1 MSAHDL
7 PILKALGAK
16 MDYLAQRQALI
27 AQNIANA
34 DTPGYRPRDL
44 APADFGAMVRGA
56 DTVRVTRTHAGH
68 MAPGM
73 PGATG
78 GEVVDAPPW
87 EVAPAGNAVVME
99 QQLVAAS
106 ETMMDYT
113 LATSLYQKQ
122 VGLLKAAVRSQ

>member
-44 APADFGAMVRGA
+44 APADFGTMLKAA
-56 DTVRVTRTHAGH
+56 DTVRMARTHAGH
-68 MAPGM
+68 MMPGM
-73 PGATG
+73 PSKDTG
-78 GEVVDAPPW
+78 QAVEAPPW
-87 EVAPAGNAVVME
+87 EAAPAGNAVVME

-106 ETMMDYT
+106 ETLMDYT

-122 VGLLKAAVRSQ
+122 VGLLKTAVRDR